1 MLFARRHQPLAD
13 FLRRLFAAGSVGLVL
28 LLAVLASSPAAHE
41 WIHGHAEAASQTP
54 DSDDDGCVVNLFAHG
69 VLSATIFAALL
80 FVSFCLV
87 AGTARPREAVRLAT
101 PRYRLPPL
109 CGPPQDRERV

>member
-1 MLFARRHQPLAD
+1 MLFARRHQPLAE
-13 FLRRLFAAGSVGLVL
+13 FLRRLFAAGGVALVL
-28 LLAVLASSPAAHE
+28 LLAVLAASPAAHE
-41 WIHGHAEAASQTP
+41 WVHGHAEAVAHTP

-69 VLSATIFAALL
+69 VLSAAVFAALL

-87 AGTARPREAVRLAT
+87 AGTVWPREAVRLST

-109 CGPPQDRERV
+109 CGPPQG